1 MSIATLR
8 EHRIFGIAIF
18 DLVGSFTLIVVITLI
33 LKHKYWP
40 NLKSSNFILIG
51 LLITLPISIFAHMLF
66 GVNTT
71 LNYKLGLS
79 DKPVK

>member
-8 EHRIFGIAIF
+8 EHRISGIAIF
-18 DLVGSFTLIVVITLI
+18 DLVGSFALIIIIALI
-33 LKHKYWP
+33 LRNKYWP
-40 NLKSSNFILIG
+40 NLKSSDFILAAII
-51 LLITLPISIFAHMLF
+51 ITLPISIFAHMLF
-66 GVNTT
+66 GINTT